1 VRKDAFLSQ
10 LLASRGFETQSD
22 AQKNA
27 AFVLKSG
34 IVTDP
39 VDNLA
44 SPVTRKDALRWAIQ
58 SLGLSEE
65 AKILADVNLASVGL
79 HFQDAASLSPFERGC
94 LIVAA
99 CMRPPI
105 FNADAANFR
114 GAQNISQDEA
124 KTVLANVRSAA
135 RLMRLELKFSP
146 APGMELEIFR
156 EGTFSDIPKWRVYV
170 DGFDEKSE
178 VDAMQKFFASQG
190 FKMEPGN
197 PNYEWRLASELFDDY
212 ARVRRL
218 TAIAANHG
226 KSARVLSSLKN
237 TNLENQPFYWALL
250 TISPGS
256 YLMEPIIAP
265 AGVTTLAPLS
275 MMVRGSEAS
284 AAINAGFFGVSGR
297 NRGAPIGTLRINNT
311 MLNKPYQ
318 GRTCLGWSRDN
329 RAAFGEVT
337 WDGNSLNNDDPH
349 WNSMDNI
356 IQAGPFLIR
365 NREIDIEPEGFSA
378 SILNLRHPR
387 SVMGLTEEGKWFF
400 FVGDGRDGM
409 HSAGFTLQEV
419 AVILKR
425 KGAAYA
431 LNLDGGGSSQL
442 MIGNKIFNSPSE
454 KKERPVS
461 YGVGAKRK

>member
-1 VRKDAFLSQ
+1 M
-10 LLASRGFETQSD
+10 
-22 AQKNA
+22 
-27 AFVLKSG
+27 
-34 IVTDP
+34 
-39 VDNLA
+39 A

-65 AKILADVNLASVGL
+65 AKILADVNLADLGL
-79 HFQDAASLSPFERGC
+79 HFQDAASLSQFERGC
-94 LIVAA
+94 LIVATR
-99 CMRPPI
+99 MRPPI
-105 FNADAANFR
+105 FNGDAANFR
-114 GAQNISQDEA
+114 GAQHISQDEA
-124 KTVLANVRSAA
+124 KTVLTNIRSAS
-135 RLMRLELKFSP
+135 RLMRLELKFAP
-146 APGMELEIFR
+146 AAGMELEIFR

-170 DGFDEKSE
+170 EGFDEKDE

-212 ARVRRL
+212 ALVRRFVAL
-218 TAIAANHG
+218 AEKQGN
-226 KSARVLSSLKN
+226 SARVLSSLQN

-250 TISPGS
+250 TINPGS
-256 YLMEPIIAP
+256 YHMEPIIAP
-265 AGVTTLAPLS
+265 TGVTSLAPLS
-275 MMVRGSEAS
+275 LMVRNTNVS

-297 NRGAPIGTLRINNT
+297 NNGAPIGTLLINN
-311 MLNKPYQ
+311 LLVNKPYQ
-318 GRTCLGWSRDN
+318 GRTCLGWSKDN
-329 RAAFGEVT
+329 RAAFGEVV
-337 WDGNSLNNDDPH
+337 WDGNSLNDDDPH

-365 NREIDIEPEGFSA
+365 NGDIDIEPEGFSA

-387 SVMGLTEEGKWFF
+387 SVIGLTGDGKWFF

-425 KGAAYA
+425 EGAAYA

-442 MIGNKIFNSPSE
+442 MIGSKIFNSPSE
-454 KKERPVS
+454 KRERPIS
-461 YGVGAKRK
+461 YGVGAIQK